1 MSTNQ
6 GAGVASTENGGRK
19 LFGTDGIRGTANVHP
34 MTPEVALALGRAI
47 AHVFRETEGE
57 RKQILIGKD
66 TRLSGYMFEDAL
78 AAGICAMGV
87 NVIQV
92 GPVPTP
98 ALAFLT
104 RDMRCNAGVM
114 ITASHNPYQ
123 DNGIKFFAANGF
135 KLPDEE
141 EARIERLI
149 ESGEVSQLSVPP
161 DEIGQAWRIEDARGR
176 YVVYL
181 KNAFPRDLTLE
192 GMRIVV
198 DCANGAA
205 YRAAPT
211 VLRELGAEVFTLGVE
226 PNGRNINDDCGSLHP
241 ERAAAKVRE
250 LRADVGISLDGDAD
264 RVIVIDERGE
274 IYDGDMLMWMCAR
287 DMKQRGVL
295 TNDTVV
301 ATVMSNLGLER
312 ALAGLGVKLLRTQVG
327 DRYVVEA
334 MCEGGHVLGG
344 EQSGHILFL
353 EHSTTG
359 DGMMSALQVLA
370 LMARSRRKLSELNE
384 GFERLPQVIVNVGV
398 AEKRPL
404 EALPSF
410 QEHVAEVEEE
420 LGDAGRVLIR
430 YSGTENKARVMVEG
444 RDEARVHEIANQLA
458 SRLKQALAAGGA

>member
-1 MSTNQ
+1 MSKTAKKAP
-6 GAGVASTENGGRK
+6 AGNSPKRT

-78 AAGICAMGV
+78 AAGICSMGV

-123 DNGIKFFAANGF
+123 DNGIKFFAADGF
-135 KLPDEE
+135 KLPDAE
-141 EARIERLI
+141 EARIEQLI
-149 ESGEVSQLSVPP
+149 ATGEVADIKVPP
-161 DEIGQAWRIEDARGR
+161 DEIGKAQRIEDARGR

-181 KNAFPRDLTLE
+181 KNTFPRDLTLD
-192 GMRIVV
+192 GMRIVL
-198 DCANGAA
+198 DCANGAG
-205 YRAAPT
+205 YRVGPT
-211 VLRELGAEVFTLGVE
+211 ALRELGAEVFELGCE
-226 PNGRNINDDCGSLHP
+226 PNGRNINDECGSLYP

-250 LRADVGISLDGDAD
+250 LRADVGICLDGDAD

-274 IYDGDMLMWMCAR
+274 ILDGDLLMWLCAK
-287 DMKQRGVL
+287 DMHKRGEL
-295 TNDTVV
+295 DGNALV
-301 ATVMSNLGLER
+301 ATVMSNLGLEI
-312 ALAGLGVKLLRTQVG
+312 ALGSIGVDLIRTAVG
-327 DRYVVEA
+327 DRYVVEE
-334 MCEGGHVLGG
+334 MRRGGYNLGG

-353 EHSTTG
+353 DDSTTG
-359 DGMMSALQVLA
+359 DGMMSALQLLA
-370 LMARSRRKLSELNE
+370 MLARSGRTLSQLDE
-384 GFERLPQVIVNVGV
+384 GFERLPQVMVNIGV
-398 AEKRPL
+398 SEKRPIEEL
-404 EALPSF
+404 TAFGE
-410 QEHVAEVEEE
+410 QVAEVEEE
-420 LGDAGRVLIR
+420 LGDEGRVLIR

-444 RDEARVHEIANQLA
+444 RDESRVHEIANHLA
-458 SRLKQALAAGGA
+458 SKLKQALAAGS

>member
-1 MSTNQ
+1 M
-6 GAGVASTENGGRK
+6 TEQSVRR

-47 AHVFRETEGE
+47 AHVFREAEGE

-78 AAGICAMGV
+78 AAGICSMGV

-123 DNGIKFFAANGF
+123 DNGIKFFASDGF
-135 KLPDEE
+135 KLPDEA

-149 ESGEVSQLSVPP
+149 ETGEIEQISVPP
-161 DEIGQAWRIEDARGR
+161 DEIGQAHRIEDARGR

-181 KNAFPRDLTLE
+181 KHAFPRELTLE

-198 DCANGAA
+198 DCANGAG
-205 YRAAPT
+205 YRVGPT
-211 VLRELGAEVFTLGVE
+211 VLRELGAEVFAIGVD
-226 PNGRNINDDCGSLHP
+226 PNGRNINEDCGSLHP
-241 ERAAAKVRE
+241 DRAAAKVRE
-250 LRADVGISLDGDAD
+250 LRADVGIALDGDAD
-264 RVIVIDERGE
+264 RVIVIDEQGE
-274 IYDGDMLMWMCAR
+274 IFDGDMLMWMCAR
-287 DMKQRGVL
+287 DMKETGAL
-295 TNDTVV
+295 MKDTVV

-312 ALAGLGVKLLRTQVG
+312 ALDSIGVDLRRTQVG

-334 MCEGGHVLGG
+334 MREGGFNLGG

-353 EHSTTG
+353 DHSSTG

-370 LMARSRRKLSELNE
+370 LMARDGRKLSELNA

-404 EALPSF
+404 EELVAF
-410 QEHVAEVEEE
+410 QEKVAEVEDE
-420 LGDAGRVLIR
+420 LGDTGRVLIR

-444 RDEARVHEIANQLA
+444 RDEDRVHEIANSLA
-458 SRLKQALAAGGA
+458 GKLKRALSGGE

>member
-1 MSTNQ
+1 MSS
-6 GAGVASTENGGRK
+6 GPERK

-34 MTPEVALALGRAI
+34 MTPEIALALGRAI
-47 AHVFRETEGE
+47 AHVFREAPGE
-57 RKQILIGKD
+57 HKRILIGKD

-78 AAGICAMGV
+78 ASGICSMGV

-123 DNGIKFFAANGF
+123 DNGIKFFAADGF

-149 ESGEVSQLSVPP
+149 ETGEIAQISVAP
-161 DEIGQAWRIEDARGR
+161 DEIGQAHRIEDARGR

-181 KNAFPRDLTLE
+181 KNTFPRELTLE
-192 GMRIVV
+192 GMRIVI
-198 DCANGAA
+198 DCANGAG

-211 VLRELGAEVFTLGVE
+211 VLQELGAEVFTLGVE
-226 PNGRNINDDCGSLHP
+226 PNGRNINEECGSLYP
-241 ERAAAKVRE
+241 ERTAARVRE
-250 LRADVGISLDGDAD
+250 LRADVGIALDGDAD

-274 IYDGDMLMWMCAR
+274 IFDGDMLMWMCAR
-287 DMKQRGVL
+287 EMKARGEL
-295 TNDTVV
+295 AGDTVV
-301 ATVMSNLGLER
+301 ATVMSNLGLEL
-312 ALAGLGVKLLRTQVG
+312 ALDSIGVKLRRTAVG

-334 MCEGGHVLGG
+334 MREGSYNLGG

-353 EHSTTG
+353 DHSTTG

-370 LMARSRRKLSELNE
+370 LMARSGRRLSELNE
-384 GFERLPQVIVNVGV
+384 GFERLPQVMVNVGV

-404 EALPSF
+404 EELERF
-410 QEHVAEVEEE
+410 QQSVAEVEDE
-420 LGDAGRVLIR
+420 LGEAGRVLIR

-444 RDEARVHEIANQLA
+444 RDEARVHEMANQLA
-458 SRLKQALAAGGA
+458 GDLKQALAASAG

>member
-1 MSTNQ
+1 MSK
-6 GAGVASTENGGRK
+6 AVRK

-34 MTPEVALALGRAI
+34 MTPEIALALGRAI
-47 AHVFRETEGE
+47 AHVFREAEGE

-78 AAGICAMGV
+78 AAGICSMGV

-135 KLPDEE
+135 KLPDDE
-141 EARIERLI
+141 EARIEGLI
-149 ESGEVSQLSVPP
+149 ESGEISRISVPP
-161 DEIGQAWRIEDARGR
+161 DEIGQAHRIEDARGR

-181 KNAFPRDLTLE
+181 KNAFPGDLTLE
-192 GMRIVV
+192 GMRIVL
-198 DCANGAA
+198 DCANGAG
-205 YRAAPT
+205 YKAAPT
-211 VLRELGAEVFTLGVE
+211 VLRELGAEVFAIGVE
-226 PNGRNINDDCGSLHP
+226 PNGRNINEECGSLYP

-250 LRADVGISLDGDAD
+250 LRADVGIALDGDAD
-264 RVIVIDERGE
+264 RVIIIDERGE
-274 IYDGDMLMWMCAR
+274 IFDGDMLMWLCAR
-287 DMKQRGVL
+287 DMKERGEL
-295 TNDTVV
+295 KNDTVV
-301 ATVMSNLGLER
+301 ATVMSNLGLEL
-312 ALAGLGVKLLRTQVG
+312 ALDSIGVDLLRTQVG

-334 MCEGGHVLGG
+334 MREGGYNLGG

-353 EHSTTG
+353 DHSTTG

-370 LMARSRRKLSELNE
+370 LMVRTGAKLSDLNV
-384 GFERLPQVIVNVGV
+384 GFDRIPQALVNIGV
-398 AEKRPL
+398 AEKRPIEDL
-404 EALPSF
+404 ASF
-410 QEHVAEVEEE
+410 QDAVAEIEDE
-420 LGDAGRVLIR
+420 LGETGRVLIR

-444 RDEARVHEIANQLA
+444 RDESRVHEIANQLA
-458 SRLKQALAAGGA
+458 SKLKRALAGEG